1 VPFGPIH
8 TATQEPRPRSRRAFP
23 RAAAACCFL
32 AACGGGDL
40 VLPDGGPASIQV
52 VDGDGQQGLVGAPLS
67 APVVVE
73 VSDAR
78 GQPVDGA
85 TVEFVLTSAG
95 DGAEIAPSTTTTDAD
110 GRAQAH
116 VLLGSKVGL
125 QTGEARVLLGAAVSP
140 RTTFSALAQA
150 PANDPPRADFDWH
163 CQDLA

>member
-1 VPFGPIH
+1 MGMASTLRVDLCPSVPFTPQPRSPGLGLGALFPG
-8 TATQEPRPRSRRAFP
+8 RPR
-23 RAAAACCFL
+23 RAA
-32 AACGGGDL
+32 
-40 VLPDGGPASIQV
+40 S
-52 VDGDGQQGLVGAPLS
+52 APLS